1 MLRTTILFCSLIMSL
16 TSVADTVPGF
26 YQIDMIVFAHQQNNG
41 QHAELFSTKPSL
53 NNMQHAIP
61 LQFDRSNLKTPY
73 HLLPSTSSQLNQEY
87 WTLNHKSD
95 YKVLFH
101 YTWLQPNNNQ
111 QAIFIPPMTLG
122 NWSIEGTLRIR
133 QSNYYVLDTNL
144 VFSTPKSKKTAF
156 VFSQQQRMKPGTV
169 YYLDHPMAGM
179 LIKVHQVA

>member
-1 MLRTTILFCSLIMSL
+1 MLRATVLFCFLILSFTSLAES
-16 TSVADTVPGF
+16 VPGF
-26 YQIDMIVFAHQQNNG
+26 YQIDMIVFEHQNKG
-41 QHAELFSTKPSL
+41 QQSELFSTKASSEKQ
-53 NNMQHAIP
+53 NAIP

-73 HLLPSTSSQLNQEY
+73 HLLPSASSQLNQEY
-87 WTLNHKSD
+87 WALNHRSN

-111 QAIFIPPMTLG
+111 QAIFIPPTTQG
-122 NWSIEGTLRIR
+122 NWSVEGTLRIR
-133 QSNYYVLDTNL
+133 QNSYYVLDTDL
-144 VFSTPKSKKTAF
+144 IFSSPKSQKKAF